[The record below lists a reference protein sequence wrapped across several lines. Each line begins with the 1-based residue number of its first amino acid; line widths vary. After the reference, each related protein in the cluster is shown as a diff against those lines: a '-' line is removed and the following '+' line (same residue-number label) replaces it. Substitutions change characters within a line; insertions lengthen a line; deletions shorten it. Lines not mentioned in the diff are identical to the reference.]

1 METRQQQ
8 HHQSHH
14 QPSLVATA
22 STTTQ
27 RDIVSSGVSLTT
39 PTATNHFPGH
49 HDRESTFN
57 FAAEHH
63 AGGQISKHHVSAVQ
77 PTAHDED
84 YQRKAHMASDSHKVV
99 AVSPYSRIPT
109 IMTCK
114 GVVKGI

>member
-1 METRQQQ
+1 METRQ

-39 PTATNHFPGH
+39 PTATNHFQGH

-57 FAAEHH
+57 FVAEHH
-63 AGGQISKHHVSAVQ
+63 ASGQISKHHVSAVQ